1 MAPRLKSEIWVKAL
15 VRRMD
20 VELQTAMVI
29 RSGNPEAGA
38 IYLKLNFLN
47 GECRVLN
54 RTYGEDGEQLWSSAT
69 GDAPVEEARADE
81 YLERQ
86 INFDS
91 DCWIV
96 EIEDPGEK
104 FNPGDLVV

>member
-1 MAPRLKSEIWVKAL
+1 
-15 VRRMD
+15 
-20 VELQTAMVI
+20 MVI
-29 RSGNPEAGA
+29 RSGDPEAGA
-38 IYLKLNFLN
+38 IYLKVNFLDGN
-47 GECRVLN
+47 CRVLN
-54 RTYGEDGEQLWSSAT
+54 RTYGEDGQRIWSSAT

-86 INFDS
+86 IKFDP

-104 FNPGDLVV
+104 FLPEDLVT